1 MALEV
6 KSSTLIRY
14 ILIEILLFLV
24 LIVLAVQF
32 DAVTLFL
39 PISQTFASYIP
50 SVLAIFGMLIA
61 TKLLLK
67 LIGPPFQHG
76 LSRIVRSEADTQMIW
91 QLVRYLIWMLMIISV
106 VVVFILEDEASNT
119 LLGASVV
126 LAAAMY
132 ILQRPILN
140 IAGWLAIIFRRPYKI
155 SDRIEIDGI
164 RGYVIEISILHT
176 LVRELEG
183 WMGPNTY
190 SGRIIAI
197 PNSAIFE
204 GPIFNYTRDHR
215 FIFDEVKVSIT
226 YESDHDEA
234 RKILQTS
241 AEEVAGEIMEKH
253 ALTLIKSMEI
263 RELQQE
269 VPQKPYVRMEFAP
282 SSLDISVIY
291 FTFSDRRRDTSSSI
305 TEKVMAKIKSSSR
318 VDVAYPHMH
327 LVK

>member
-1 MALEV
+1 MAPEV
-6 KSSTLIRY
+6 KSSTLVRY
-14 ILIEILLFLV
+14 ILVEVLLFLV

-50 SVLAIFGMLIA
+50 SVLAICGVLIA

-91 QLVRYLIWMLMIISV
+91 QLVRYLVWMLMIISV

-155 SDRIEIDGI
+155 SDRVEIDGI

-176 LVRELEG
+176 MVRELEG

-190 SGRIIAI
+190 SGRITAI

-204 GPIFNYTRDHR
+204 GPIYNYTRDHR
-215 FIFDEVKVSIT
+215 FIFDEVKVSVT
-226 YESDHDEA
+226 YESDHEKA
-234 RKILQTS
+234 KNILLTS
-241 AEEVAGEIMEKH
+241 ADEVAGEIMKTH
-253 ALTLIKSMEI
+253 AQTLVRSMEI
-263 RELQQE
+263 KELQQE
-269 VPQKPYVRMEFAP
+269 VPQSPYVRVEFAP

-291 FTFSDRRRDTSSSI
+291 FTFAERRRDVRSAI
-305 TEKVMAKIKSSSR
+305 TDKAMAMIKKSNH
-318 VDVAYPHMH
+318 VDVAYPHIH